1 MYLKEMP
8 MSVKRTAAACLLSLG
23 MLLAAWMP
31 AVAAPKL
38 EIQIATGD
46 PGANYYDNTK
56 KATLLVFAD
65 YLARVSGGELAC
77 KLAVGTLGGESDVF
91 QQTMMGTNH
100 IGITT
105 EGPPSSVL
113 KDWAVLNIP
122 YLFENEFV
130 AERVLDGPFGQA
142 LAAELEKKSGVK
154 ILAFASNAGFRHII
168 NTRRP
173 VTRMENLKGLKIRTV
188 ESPAQIK
195 FFELMGATAT
205 PVAWGEV
212 YTAMETGVVDGLNN
226 NANGIFLGGL
236 ERLSKYITRDSHVYA
251 PAIIVTNAAWF
262 DGLPETYRNWIIEA
276 AQEARWTSRV
286 LVELAEAAGYDKLA
300 SEYGA
305 QISYFSAEEKAR
317 IRARVLPPFREWLKA
332 NLDDPTWIDRIE
344 KAVAEA
350 EQERAKLAK

>member
-1 MYLKEMP
+1 M
-8 MSVKRTAAACLLSLG
+8 RTKQTFLACAAALGLLF
-23 MLLAAWMP
+23 AAVVP
-31 AVAAPKL
+31 GHAAPKL
-38 EIQIATGD
+38 EVQIATGD
-46 PGANYYDNTK
+46 PGANHFDNTK

-100 IGITT
+100 IAITT

-113 KDWAVLNIP
+113 RDWAVLNIP

-130 AERVLDGPFGQA
+130 AEHVLDGPFGKE
-142 LAAELEKKSGVK
+142 LAAALENKSGVR

-173 VTRMENLKGLKIRTV
+173 VTKMEDMKGLKIRTV

-212 YTAMETGVVDGLNN
+212 YTAMETGIVDGLNN

-236 ERLSKYITRDSHVYA
+236 ERLSKHITRDSHVYA

-262 DGLPETYRNWIIEA
+262 DALPEQHRNWILESA
-276 AQEARWTSRV
+276 AVARWTSRV

-300 SEYGA
+300 SEFGT
-305 QISYFSAEEKAR
+305 QIAYFSGEEKAR
-317 IRARVLPPFREWLKA
+317 IRAAVLPPFREWLKK
-332 NLDDPTWIDRIE
+332 NLDDPAWIDKIE
-344 KAVAEA
+344 KAVAVA
-350 EQERAKLAK
+350 EKERASLSKP